1 VDSNGKRDFILS
13 SAADSRV
20 SQCLGEFSLGI
31 GMPACRANS
40 GLLRARG
47 VVSRIQ
53 PVHQMCAFEVRE
65 VPFARWMVVP
75 FMEVMLVLW
84 MVIRESGAWR
94 WVKKSGWEITPVGV
108 EPDQKPLIEGLE
120 WCESTDRGMKES
132 HLPHFTKFWY

>member
-13 SAADSRV
+13 SATDSRV

-40 GLLRARG
+40 RLLRARG

-53 PVHQMCAFEVRE
+53 PVHQMCALEESE
-65 VPFARWMVVP
+65 VPFASWIVAP

-84 MVIRESGAWR
+84 MVIREFGAWR
-94 WVKKSGWEITPVGV
+94 
-108 EPDQKPLIEGLE
+108 
-120 WCESTDRGMKES
+120 
-132 HLPHFTKFWY
+132 

>member
-1 VDSNGKRDFILS
+1 MDSNGKRDLILS

-47 VVSRIQ
+47 VASRIQ
-53 PVHQMCAFEVRE
+53 PVHQMCAFEESE
-65 VPFARWMVVP
+65 VPLARWMVAP
-75 FMEVMLVLW
+75 FMEVMLVRW
-84 MVIRESGAWR
+84 MVIREFGAWR

-108 EPDQKPLIEGLE
+108 EPDQKPLIE
-120 WCESTDRGMKES
+120 RVRIV
-132 HLPHFTKFWY
+132 